1 MDSAATGG
9 PNWSNTLNVNPRSNS
24 RESRNARLDADLEA
38 IRQAEVDGTEV
49 EDTDAGV
56 RPVQN
61 DPWEKRY
68 ADLRS
73 FSAKKEKEF
82 RDELNA
88 VKAQLNDATKKQIK
102 FPKSEEEVEDWIKKY
117 PDVAGIVET
126 IALKKVA
133 EVRKEIDERDQALQ
147 LRAHEFDK
155 EKAFNKLL
163 AAHPD
168 FLDIREDDKFHDWVE
183 GQVKWIRDSLYTND
197 TDADSAI
204 AAIDLFKAKT
214 GYGQEKPKK
223 KDTKADT
230 KDAARGVNR
239 PSPARAPADDNGDM
253 ILESE
258 VARMSIKEYSARK
271 AEIEKAIREGK
282 FDYDLSGAAR

>member
-1 MDSAATGG
+1 M
-9 PNWSNTLNVNPRSNS
+9 NVNPRSNS
-24 RESRNARLDADLEA
+24 RDARNARLDADLEA
-38 IRQAEVDGTEV
+38 IRQAELDGADV
-49 EDTDAGV
+49 EDTNDGV
-56 RPVQN
+56 QPVKN

-82 RDELNA
+82 RDELA
-88 VKAQLNDATKKQIK
+88 ALKAQLNDATKKQIK
-102 FPKSEEEVEDWIKKY
+102 FPKSEEEVEEWIKKY

-133 EVRKEIDERDQALQ
+133 EVRKEIDERDEALKQ
-147 LRAHEFDK
+147 RAHEFDK

-183 GQVKWIRDSLYTND
+183 GQVKWIRDSLYSND

-223 KDTKADT
+223 KDTKADAR
-230 KDAARGVNR
+230 DAARSVNR
-239 PSPARAPADDNGDM
+239 STPAREPRGDDGDKVYESYVNTLNVRNGD
-253 ILESE
+253 
-258 VARMSIKEYSARK
+258 Y
-271 AEIEKAIREGK
+271 EKFKPIMEQAIREGR
-282 FDYDLSGAAR
+282 FVYDVSGAAR